1 MPLDARRLIVQGVA
15 TMVALRLGFLTMQA
29 LVRRRRRG
37 VARSVFGDARAEY
50 FNGGEASIAA
60 VLGPASARGLQVIF
74 DFDRTLTA
82 STSSQCHDG
91 LRRVDDASLE
101 AALEPYWRFGD
112 AGGPP
117 PIRGRPM
124 RSWWDDV
131 HGLLAT
137 HGVTMAALEAADA
150 KDPAVLR
157 TGAAAAL
164 RELRRLG
171 VPTLVVSAGL
181 EHVILGAL
189 ARAGFDDA
197 APALDG
203 GGHEGIKVLANR
215 LITDDDGVVVG
226 AFPEEPVHS
235 GNKRDAHGRLPA
247 YFAATGAA
255 ETRRLLVL
263 GDSVGDAA
271 VGAAVPKAC
280 GAAVG
285 FFDPASPWGTRANF
299 EAAYD
304 VLLPADGGL
313 GWLAAALAAK
323 AP

>member
-1 MPLDARRLIVQGVA
+1 
-15 TMVALRLGFLTMQA
+15 MVALRLGFLTMQA

-82 STSSQCHDG
+82 SNSSQCHDG
-91 LRRVDDASLE
+91 LRRVGDAAPRRSSPTG
-101 AALEPYWRFGD
+101 ASATRAGRRRS
-112 AGGPP
+112 AGGPC
-117 PIRGRPM
+117 G
-124 RSWWDDV
+124 
-131 HGLLAT
+131 A
-137 HGVTMAALEAADA
+137 
-150 KDPAVLR
+150 
-157 TGAAAAL
+157 AAAAL

-255 ETRRLLVL
+255 DARRLLVL

-285 FFDPASPWGTRANF
+285 FFDPASPWGTRASF

-304 VLLPADGGL
+304 VLFPADGGL
-313 GWLAAALAAK
+313 GWLAETLAAK
-323 AP
+323 AS